1 VLKTLSHVTAQQI
14 YLLSYAESSRPLRLQ
29 LVSKLMMRRQKQL
42 KFSHVKGWGGVRVR
56 AGRPNLS
63 KTVNHMKRP
72 TVDIRRPIH
81 ITMRLKDG
89 VSSIRRNRLLKEFK
103 KSVLGAKKQG
113 LYVIH
118 FSIQRNHFHLFAEAK
133 NNTALALGMR
143 ALAGRFA
150 KCIKNYSALRGV
162 TPKKGS
168 VFIGRYHLHV
178 LKTARETKNA
188 LEYVLLNFSK
198 HRKVIEHIDH
208 FSSGIF
214 FKHWPKL
221 LGKRFT
227 SIIKADAEF
236 WSEHLTGAGNGPGSV
251 GNFLSTP
258 RSWLGQ
264 TGWMR
269 AC

>member
-1 VLKTLSHVTAQQI
+1 
-14 YLLSYAESSRPLRLQ
+14 
-29 LVSKLMMRRQKQL
+29 MMIQRRQQL
-42 KFSHVKGWGGVRVR
+42 LFKHVESWGGVRAG

-72 TVDIRRPIH
+72 FVDIRTPMH
-81 ITMRLKDG
+81 ITMRLKDS

-103 KSVLGAKKQG
+103 KSVMGAKKQG
-113 LYVIH
+113 LYVIQ

-133 NNTALALGMR
+133 SNKALALGMR

-150 KCIKNYSALRGV
+150 KCIKNYSTARGV
-162 TPKKGS
+162 ALKKGS

-178 LKTARETKNA
+178 LKTVRETKNA

-208 FSSGIF
+208 FSSGMF

-221 LGKRFT
+221 LGKRFA
-227 SIIKADAEF
+227 SLIKADAEF